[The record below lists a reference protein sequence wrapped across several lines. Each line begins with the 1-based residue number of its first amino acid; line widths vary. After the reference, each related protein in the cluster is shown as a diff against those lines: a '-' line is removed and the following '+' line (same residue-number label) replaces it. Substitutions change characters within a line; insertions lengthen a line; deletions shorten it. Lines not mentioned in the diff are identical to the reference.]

1 MSAIEVPQSSTDVS
15 DFSGYGD
22 IATQGRLLN
31 PFSNQAARHS
41 FWTEAGTDI
50 HPGDDVAA
58 KAGLDF
64 GVKVTGPLTVNF
76 GGETL
81 IVPDRRAVIATD
93 DHPKYGK
100 FQVLGDVGAIYT
112 GVNYGELAETAEAI
126 RDQVD
131 GASIVSAGLL
141 RERRQAF
148 AVVTLPNI
156 AVVHAGDELAVSM
169 LLRSSMDGSVAF
181 RGDAIVER
189 LACTNMLSTGQAAGL
204 RKMGWTLRH
213 TTSITSRLDMVRK
226 AVSKTLAYV
235 DDFTAMARRMAAV
248 EVELAEADAIL
259 ADLIPDVENNGQR
272 GAIQRQERV
281 TAERA
286 AIRSNWLHSETIA
299 DDIRRTRWGLL
310 NGITE
315 HFEHGR
321 ELRSDRRVPRREQ
334 RFHNVLDGPTAR
346 LREQAFRRLSA

>member
-1 MSAIEVPQSSTDVS
+1 MSATETTQGSTDVS
-15 DFSGYGD
+15 TFEGYGD
-22 IATQGRLLN
+22 IARQGRLLN
-31 PFSNQAARHS
+31 PFNSDNGRHS
-41 FWTEAGTDI
+41 FWTDAGTDI
-50 HPGDDVAA
+50 HPGDDIAA
-58 KAGLDF
+58 KSGMDF
-64 GVKVTGPLTVNF
+64 EVAVTGPLTVSYE
-76 GGETL
+76 GQSL
-81 IVPDRRAVIATD
+81 IVPDRRAVIAKD
-93 DHPKYGK
+93 NL
-100 FQVLGDVGAIYT
+100 QVLGDVGAIYT
-112 GVNYGELAETAEAI
+112 GVDYRELADTAKAI
-126 RDQVD
+126 ENEVD
-131 GASIVSAGLL
+131 GASVVSAGLL
-141 RERRQAF
+141 RERKQAF

-204 RKMGWTLRH
+204 AKMGWTLRH
-213 TTSITSRLDMVRK
+213 TTSITDRIGMVRK

-235 DDFTAMARRMAAV
+235 GDFTAMARRMAAV
-248 EVELAEADAIL
+248 DVTLAEADALI
-259 ADLIPDVENNGQR
+259 AELIPDVKNEGQR

-286 AIRSNWLHSETIA
+286 AIRSNWLFSDTIA

-321 ELRSDRRVPRREQ
+321 DLRSDRRVPLREQ